1 MAEETK
7 TKTSSRSKVEKPIVP
22 VVETVIVA
30 EENTENVP
38 ASEIQ
43 EVIAEPEPVEVESSA
58 DIEVEAMGKRG
69 RRSKSELEA
78 RYRHE
83 FEVALSNEPQ
93 FEVQLRDQLRE
104 KLSKLK

>member
-22 VVETVIVA
+22 VVETVVVA
-30 EENTENVP
+30 EETIETVP
-38 ASEIQ
+38 TSEIQ
-43 EVIAEPEPVEVESSA
+43 EVIAEPEPVVESSA
-58 DIEVEAMGKRG
+58 DVELEAMGKRG